1 MQLMSE
7 FALLQKPAYQQ
18 THILRVLY
26 VLVAALLFAL
36 TPLWDQLSNL
46 EHDLLA
52 ALTAPPWPTESKIQ
66 VIGLDDPSLA
76 QLDLPLPLPRRL
88 HAELIGELERT
99 GVKAL
104 AFDLLFD
111 RPAADPAD
119 DAALQQAL
127 NGQLKIVLAEGEI
140 QVNSSQVAHYRQRL
154 LPIFQGVARGRA
166 TLQVDADGVVRRMP
180 TATESKQSEQV
191 ASAEISSL
199 YSGLLNDLS
208 YELPEDMS
216 GSPPLW
222 WQLAKQ
228 ADHAVPMPPTG
239 ALLRPYAPETPLPYL
254 HYTQALRA
262 SQQLAPDS
270 LKNTILLLG
279 QHTPLS
285 REDQFLSPLRLL
297 GQGMQSGVF
306 IHATALANALQ
317 HAWVLPL
324 PSWVP
329 WLQGLVL
336 LLLISVLSRQ
346 WQGKKVLLW
355 TVLLA
360 LFAIAISSGSYIV
373 GRWQPA
379 LASLL
384 LLAIHLNMGAAG
396 SYWRERQR
404 KEAIRQDFAR
414 YVPPAVVDH
423 LLDSREHARGHAER
437 RELSL
442 LFSDLAGF
450 TSVSEQLAPE
460 ELAQALNCYFSVMT
474 RIVHE
479 NGGTLDKFIGD
490 AVMAFWNAPL
500 DQQDHAERA
509 LRCAQQMQAAM
520 QELREQWQGNAFAH
534 IHMRIG
540 LHTGEA
546 AVGHLGSLERF
557 TYTAVGDAVNTAAR
571 LEGANKAFGTGILL
585 SAQLQQKTT
594 SSDLFWLD
602 QVILAGRSHGI
613 DVYTVCQHNGHAKH
627 AEIIRLSHAL
637 QQSIVQ
643 ADWPAALAYCW
654 QLPMTYPGLPE
665 QWAQHRRQLGERL
678 KYLHE
683 NQSRAEDFARALDK

>member
-1 MQLMSE
+1 MSK
-7 FALLQKPAYQQ
+7 FVHLQKIVYQQ

-26 VLVAALLFAL
+26 VLLVALLFAL

-52 ALTAPPWPTESKIQ
+52 AFTAPPWPTESKIQ

-88 HAELIGELERT
+88 HAELIDELERA

-104 AFDLLFD
+104 AFDLIFD
-111 RPAADPAD
+111 RPASDPAD
-119 DAALQQAL
+119 DVALQQAL
-127 NGQLKIVLAEGEI
+127 NGRLKVVLAEGES

-154 LPIFQGVARGRA
+154 LPIFQGASRGLA
-166 TLQVDADGVVRRMP
+166 TLQVDVDGVVRRMP
-180 TATESKQSEQV
+180 TVAQSK
-191 ASAEISSL
+191 
-199 YSGLLNDLS
+199 
-208 YELPEDMS
+208 LPENMPE
-216 GSPPLW
+216 SPPLW

-228 ADHAVPMPPTG
+228 AGYALPMPPAG

-262 SQQLAPDS
+262 SQQLAPDR
-270 LKNTILLLG
+270 LQDAILLLG

-324 PSWVP
+324 PSWAP

-336 LLLISVLSRQ
+336 LLLISGLSRQ

-355 TVLLA
+355 TVMLA
-360 LFAIAISSGSYIV
+360 LFAIAISSGSYIA

-384 LLAIHLNMGAAG
+384 LLTIHLNMGAAG

-423 LLDSREHARGHAER
+423 LLDSKERARGHAER

-460 ELAQALNCYFSVMT
+460 EVAQVLNRYFSVMT

-509 LRCAQQMQAAM
+509 LRCAQQMQVAM
-520 QELREQWQGNAFAH
+520 QELREQWQGSAFAH

-571 LEGANKAFGTGILL
+571 LEGANKAFGTDILL

-594 SSDLFWLD
+594 LPDLFWLD
-602 QVILAGRSHGI
+602 QVVLAGRSHGI
-613 DVYTVCQHNGHAKH
+613 DVYTVCQSNGHAKH

-637 QQSIVQ
+637 QQSIAQ
-643 ADWPAALAYCW
+643 ADWSAALAYCW
-654 QLPMTYPGLPE
+654 QLPAQYPGLPE
-665 QWAQHRRQLGERL
+665 QWAQHRRQLGARL

-683 NQSRAEDFARALDK
+683 NQSPAEDFARALDK